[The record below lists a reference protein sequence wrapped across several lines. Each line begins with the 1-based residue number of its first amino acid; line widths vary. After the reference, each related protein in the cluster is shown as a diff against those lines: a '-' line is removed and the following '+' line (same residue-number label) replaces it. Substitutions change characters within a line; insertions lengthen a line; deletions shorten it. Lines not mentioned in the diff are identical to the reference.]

1 MQIRLYHVDLR
12 LELEQLAT
20 SDETAGIYS
29 PLLEMVQVGIEDL
42 SGHQYRKFQYQ
53 FYVLL

>member
-20 SDETAGIYS
+20 SDETADIYS
-29 PLLEMVQVGIEDL
+29 PLLEMVQVGIEYL